1 MPTARR
7 LLGRRKATR
16 NSNRDETAVMNTPGG
31 RDETKRRRE
40 GEKEKDGDD
49 EAEEMARTPAVSV
62 TRRPFPTVLMEMAR
76 SVSGGQDGVCDL
88 QESVETTV
96 EAKFKMVE
104 ERMKNMEEQLNRGG
118 RKVGD
123 LSVVSGASSVL
134 APANEDMLKENLRK
148 FVAERVFPSW
158 KFIFRNDLLQQCVV
172 LAISKNYI
180 TMPPGL
186 VESNMTERY
195 SHTVRGHLDGCRAYA
210 QTLARKKY
218 LCKCECRYTFV
229 NNGIEQAD

>member
-7 LLGRRKATR
+7 PLGRRKTTR
-16 NSNRDETAVMNTPGG
+16 NSNRDETAAMNAPGG

-40 GEKEKDGDD
+40 GEMERDGDD
-49 EAEEMARTPAVSV
+49 EAEEMARRTPAVSV

-76 SVSGGQDGVCDL
+76 SVPGGQDGVSDL

-104 ERMKNMEEQLNRGG
+104 ERMKNMEELLNNRGG

-123 LSVVSGASSVL
+123 LSVVSGASSVFL

-172 LAISKNYI
+172 LALSKNYI
-180 TMPPGL
+180 TVPPGL

-195 SHTVRGHLDGCRAYA
+195 SHTVRGCLDGCRAYA

-218 LCKCECRYTFV
+218 LCKCERHYTFV
-229 NNGIEQAD
+229 HEQWH

>member
-7 LLGRRKATR
+7 PLGRRKATR
-16 NSNRDETAVMNTPGG
+16 NSNRDETAVMNAPGG

-49 EAEEMARTPAVSV
+49 EAEEMARTLAVSV
-62 TRRPFPTVLMEMAR
+62 TKRPFPTILMEMAR
-76 SVSGGQDGVCDL
+76 SVPGGQDGVSDL
-88 QESVETTV
+88 QESVETMV

-104 ERMKNMEEQLNRGG
+104 ERMKNMEELLNRGG

-186 VESNMTERY
+186 VESNMTE
-195 SHTVRGHLDGCRAYA
+195 
-210 QTLARKKY
+210 
-218 LCKCECRYTFV
+218 
-229 NNGIEQAD
+229 